1 MNLIPTIAVVTTLVA
16 LFGCE
21 TSGADMTVLEPQ
33 MAAACRSE
41 ASNQFAVPRE
51 NTMTIAMEQSNEG
64 YSIFGQWPVGRQ
76 PQGIFVCRF
85 DPSGAFRSVSRI

>member
-16 LFGCE
+16 LVGCE

-51 NTMTIAMEQSNEG
+51 KHHDDRNGAIQRRLLHLRAMA
-64 YSIFGQWPVGRQ
+64 
-76 PQGIFVCRF
+76 CREAAA
-85 DPSGAFRSVSRI
+85 GHIRLQV